1 MPSNWLSVDSNF
13 PSFTGEESATQQI
26 RMLHNYLF
34 CLKEHLQYSL
44 QNLTADNWNASA
56 LQSLTDGAKDQLG
69 TQLSG
74 ISSQLAQLKLQVDA
88 LQGRVT
94 DTSDF
99 DKRIT
104 AVEEAS
110 VYWEQRLG
118 NAESDVIALQVDVAG
133 HEQRI
138 SDLEKAIEELSAVIQ
153 TAEDGSVTIGTEG
166 QVLHLVGEV
175 YLNGTL
181 LNQGGTDETA

>member
-1 MPSNWLSVDSNF
+1 MPSNWMSVDSNF
-13 PSFTGEESATQQI
+13 PSFTGEESPTQQI
-26 RMLHNYLF
+26 RMLHNYLY
-34 CLKEHLQYSL
+34 CLKEQLFYSL

-56 LQSLTDGAKDQLG
+56 LQSLTDGAKDQLS
-69 TQLSG
+69 TQIAG

-110 VYWEQRLG
+110 AYWEQRLG
-118 NAESDVIALQVDVAG
+118 NAESDVIALQGDIAD

-138 SDLEKAIEELSAVIQ
+138 FDQETAAAELSAIIQ
-153 TAEDGSVTIGTEG
+153 TAEDGSVTLGKEG
-166 QVLHLVGEV
+166 QVLRLVGQV